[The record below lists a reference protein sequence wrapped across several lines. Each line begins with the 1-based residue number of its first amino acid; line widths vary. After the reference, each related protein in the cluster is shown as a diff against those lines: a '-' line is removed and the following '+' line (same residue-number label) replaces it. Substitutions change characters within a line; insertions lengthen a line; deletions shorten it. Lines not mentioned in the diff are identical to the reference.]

1 MERLEEGQSTDEML
15 SFEEALEDPDLLA
28 SVLSDMLLAAHI
40 KYGNE
45 YLNTVLRT
53 VEDQAI
59 EHHHCKQ

>member
-1 MERLEEGQSTDEML
+1 MERLEESKNTDELL

-45 YLNTVLRT
+45 YLNTVLEMT
-53 VEDQAI
+53 EDQAI
-59 EHHHCKQ
+59 EHHHYKQ